1 MSGRGP
7 KAAEAAAKPPQN
19 LCQPQD
25 MPEELPL
32 QHQSA
37 PKQHQTSLI
46 LLVQRQRHPKPPNAA
61 PKSTPAPN
69 PPPDLLLQPQ
79 SHPITSYCCT
89 RISYCSPKSSPK
101 PHHCTKAPQIS
112 SRLPPPHLQGLPLQ
126 PRHGDGP
133 SPQWCNT
140 DIQGT
145 LRGQRGDSAGT
156 HHDTGTGASLL
167 CFSCHAKAMQGGG
180 GWGGGREQRE
190 ERRALGSA
198 CGAGTA
204 PPARVRGW
212 GQHAAVPSSKGGMC
226 TPTRTP
232 RRRGGLLLCVK
243 LYQVCIYGSFVLWN

>member
-37 PKQHQTSLI
+37 PKQHQTSPI

-89 RISYCSPKSSPK
+89 GTSYCSPKPLPEAPKSTAAPNPPPNHTAAPKPPHNLVFLHRDLLLQTQHIPQTSHCSPK
-101 PHHCTKAPQIS
+101 A
-112 SRLPPPHLQGLPLQ
+112 
-126 PRHGDGP
+126 
-133 SPQWCNT
+133 
-140 DIQGT
+140 
-145 LRGQRGDSAGT
+145 
-156 HHDTGTGASLL
+156 
-167 CFSCHAKAMQGGG
+167 
-180 GWGGGREQRE
+180 
-190 ERRALGSA
+190 
-198 CGAGTA
+198 
-204 PPARVRGW
+204 
-212 GQHAAVPSSKGGMC
+212 
-226 TPTRTP
+226 TP
-232 RRRGGLLLCVK
+232 
-243 LYQVCIYGSFVLWN
+243 

>member
-25 MPEELPL
+25 IPEELPL

-89 RISYCSPKSSPK
+89 RMSYCSPKSTPKPPIAAPKPPHNLILLHQDLILQPQILPQTTPLHQSSPK
-101 PHHCTKAPQIS
+101 SPPVS
-112 SRLPPPHLQGLPLQ
+112 PPPHLQGLPLQ

-167 CFSCHAKAMQGGG
+167 CFSCHAKAMRGGG
-180 GWGGGREQRE
+180 GVGVGGENRERS
-190 ERRALGSA
+190 G
-198 CGAGTA
+198 
-204 PPARVRGW
+204 V
-212 GQHAAVPSSKGGMC
+212 H
-226 TPTRTP
+226 
-232 RRRGGLLLCVK
+232 
-243 LYQVCIYGSFVLWN
+243 

>member
-25 MPEELPL
+25 IPEELPL

-112 SRLPPPHLQGLPLQ
+112 SRLPPPPTSRVSHCSPGTEMGLHPNGATQ
-126 PRHGDGP
+126 TSKGHY
-133 SPQWCNT
+133 
-140 DIQGT
+140 
-145 LRGQRGDSAGT
+145 GDSVGT
-156 HHDTGTGASLL
+156 AQGRTTTRGRVLPYCASPV
-167 CFSCHAKAMQGGG
+167 MQKPC
-180 GWGGGREQRE
+180 R
-190 ERRALGSA
+190 
-198 CGAGTA
+198 GAG
-204 PPARVRGW
+204 VG
-212 GQHAAVPSSKGGMC
+212 VGGEN
-226 TPTRTP
+226 RE
-232 RRRGGLLLCVK
+232 RSGVH
-243 LYQVCIYGSFVLWN
+243 